1 MSKEERRNE
10 LNDSNG
16 SAKQIGET
24 IEYGDWY
31 QDPFDGWSQVSN
43 DPIEGD
49 VLVGKHVT
57 KDGTFFKQNDKIER
71 KWNELSRIDWLCLNK
86 LKQLRE
92 NYDYKNI
99 QKMGKMGR
107 GWFCLVM
114 DEGRDITG

>member
-1 MSKEERRNE
+1 MRSDNPKNNKNVMESLKNNKNVATKGTIMSKEERRNE

-57 KDGTFFKQNDKIER
+57 KDGTFFKQNK
-71 KWNELSRIDWLCLNK
+71 
-86 LKQLRE
+86 
-92 NYDYKNI
+92 
-99 QKMGKMGR
+99 
-107 GWFCLVM
+107 
-114 DEGRDITG
+114 